1 MKNFNTQIANDCTQ
15 IKNMVKFLLLSI
27 KSDKN
32 INLTDVANFLER
44 VEVLLSELCHKLEK

>member
-1 MKNFNTQIANDCTQ
+1 MKNFNTQIADDCTQ

-27 KSDKN
+27 KSDEN